1 MVFAPK
7 EESQSIGWESRKSS
21 KNGPKKKSKRAS
33 PNPIEAS
40 PKSKKRLKENSDIE
54 NVVKC
59 SDVVVEHKQLSAV
72 NENLE
77 TSIIGP
83 QLPPALQNVV
93 GDDQQVDTE
102 EIESDTIPSSI
113 EKEVIIENG
122 TVSNIITFTNNEGL
136 QSIAINGSGK
146 VQVLEGSF
154 DIMGFS
160 ATDKS
165 CEQKLIIDSPTWMS
179 AISINSR
186 NTGISKVKIT
196 SMQRGEPT
204 FQLFSST
211 LETKSIMI
219 SEKWETI
226 GSNISKCKKACKR
239 ILVCG
244 GKGVG
249 KSTMVRYL
257 INRLL
262 SQEGMNKI
270 ALLDCDAG
278 QPEFSAPGMLSLTIV
293 TKPIFSP
300 PHTHIICG
308 REDKY
313 TIECEHEMASF
324 YGFTTSKI
332 NPVRYVESVRSLLQ
346 RYETMCSQMDEKIP
360 LVINTDGWVK
370 GMGYEILSSVID
382 SVNPDHIVQ
391 IIGST
396 KAKFFDLT
404 PHSSNDRTIHVTETA
419 SGKMFDPNIPSPA
432 ISRNT
437 SLASF
442 DSIPESAAT
451 SLWQIESLAPMAS
464 SLTRNLRFC
473 TYFLGGYDSFLKTGA
488 TFGTGG
494 ITDESYAIALNLAS
508 LKPFVVPYDAL
519 NTFNLDENGD
529 EKIVGEEEYHDI
541 LNGSIIGL
549 CGDSASGIRECYG
562 YAIVRSIDVAYRFLY
577 IITPIKQSVLQANV
591 TSIISCQIQL
601 PPEAL
606 FCGEFSE
613 SFPHISF
620 EGSSM
625 GIGSEVM
632 KSKSVVKK

>member
-7 EESQSIGWESRKSS
+7 KESQSIGWESRKPNKSGS
-21 KNGPKKKSKRAS
+21 KKKSKRAS
-33 PNPIEAS
+33 PNSIEAS
-40 PKSKKRLKENSDIE
+40 PKSKKRLKENLDIE

-59 SDVVVEHKQLSAV
+59 SDVDVEHKQSSSV

-77 TSIIGP
+77 ASLIGP
-83 QLPPALQNVV
+83 QLPPALQNVL
-93 GDDQQVDTE
+93 GDDQQVDAV
-102 EIESDTIPSSI
+102 EIENDTIPSSI
-113 EKEVIIENG
+113 EKEVVIENG
-122 TVSNIITFTNNEGL
+122 IVSNVVTFTNNEGL
-136 QSIAINGSGK
+136 QSIAINGSAK
-146 VQVLEGSF
+146 AQVLEGSF

-160 ATDKS
+160 ATDT

-179 AISINSR
+179 AISINAR
-186 NTGISKVKIT
+186 NVGISKIRIT
-196 SMQRGEPT
+196 SMKNGEPT
-204 FQLFSST
+204 FELSST

-226 GSNISKCKKACKR
+226 GSNISECKKACKR

-257 INRLL
+257 VNRLL
-262 SQEGMNKI
+262 SQEGMKKI

-278 QPEFSAPGMLSLTIV
+278 QPEFSAPGILSLTIV
-293 TKPIFSP
+293 TKPILSP
-300 PHTHIICG
+300 PHSHIICG

-313 TIECEHEMASF
+313 TIECKHELASF
-324 YGFTTSKI
+324 YGYTTSKI
-332 NPVRYVESVRSLLQ
+332 NPVRYIESVRSLLQ
-346 RYETMCSQMDEKIP
+346 RYEAICSEMGEKIP

-432 ISRNT
+432 ISRNA
-437 SLASF
+437 SLASL

-494 ITDESYAIALNLAS
+494 ISDESYAIALNLAS
-508 LKPFVVPYDAL
+508 LKPFVVPFDAL
-519 NTFNLDENGD
+519 DTFNLDENG
-529 EKIVGEEEYHDI
+529 EENIIGEEEYHDI

-549 CGDSASGIRECYG
+549 CGDSVSGIRECYG
-562 YAIVRSIDVAYRFLY
+562 YGLVRSIDIAYRFLY
-577 IITPIKQSVLQANV
+577 IITPIQQSVLQANV
-591 TSIISCQIQL
+591 TSIISCQMQL

-632 KSKSVVKK
+632 KSKSVMKK

>member
-7 EESQSIGWESRKSS
+7 EEIQSIGWESRKPN
-21 KNGPKKKSKRAS
+21 KNGSKKKTKRAS

-40 PKSKKRLKENSDIE
+40 PKSKKRLKENSDTQNE
-54 NVVKC
+54 VKC
-59 SDVVVEHKQLSAV
+59 SGVDVEDKQSSTV
-72 NENLE
+72 NQSLE

-83 QLPPALQNVV
+83 QLPPALQNNVV
-93 GDDQQVDTE
+93 GDDQQVDAG
-102 EIESDTIPSSI
+102 EIENDTIPSSI

-122 TVSNIITFTNNEGL
+122 IVSNVVTFTNNEGF
-136 QSIAINGSGK
+136 QSIAINGSAK
-146 VQVLEGSF
+146 AQVLEGSF
-154 DIMGFS
+154 DIMGFR
-160 ATDKS
+160 ATDTY
-165 CEQKLIIDSPTWMS
+165 EQELIIDSPKWMS
-179 AISINSR
+179 AISINAR
-186 NTGISKVKIT
+186 NVGISKIKIT
-196 SMQRGEPT
+196 SMQNGEPT
-204 FQLFSST
+204 FELSST

-219 SEKWETI
+219 NEKWETI
-226 GSNISKCKKACKR
+226 GSNILECKKACKR

-249 KSTMVRYL
+249 KSTMVRHL

-278 QPEFSAPGMLSLTIV
+278 QPEFSAPGILSLTFM
-293 TKPIFSP
+293 TKPILSP
-300 PHTHIICG
+300 PHTHMICG
-308 REDKY
+308 RKDKY
-313 TIECEHEMASF
+313 TIECEHKMASF
-324 YGFTTSKI
+324 YGYTTSKI
-332 NPVRYVESVRSLLQ
+332 NPVRYIESVRSLLQ
-346 RYETMCSQMDEKIP
+346 RYETICSEMGENIP
-360 LVINTDGWVK
+360 LVINTDGWIK

-382 SVNPDHIVQ
+382 SVNPHHIIQ

-419 SGKMFDPNIPSPA
+419 SGKMFDPNVPSPA
-432 ISRNT
+432 ISRNI
-437 SLASF
+437 SLASL

-494 ITDESYAIALNLAS
+494 ITDESYAIALKLAS
-508 LKPFVVPYDAL
+508 QKPFVVPYDVL

-529 EKIVGEEEYHDI
+529 EKIVDEEEYHDI

-549 CGDSASGIRECYG
+549 CGDSVSGIRECYG
-562 YAIVRSIDVAYRFLY
+562 YGLVRSIDIAYRFLY
-577 IITPIKQSVLQANV
+577 IITPIPQSVLQANV
-591 TSIISCQIQL
+591 TSIISCQMQL

-632 KSKSVVKK
+632 KSKSVMKK